1 MSRRWRL
8 QFSLRLVIGAIT
20 VSAVLL
26 GVRMYDAAR
35 EKQATA
41 RVRALGGITVLGA
54 ETPCLRVLKPLFFSR
69 VFAADLTGTKATNED
84 LLPLVGLKRLE
95 TLKLGRTRITSG
107 AIEPLTGLSRLER
120 LCVEDT
126 QIGDEDLDTLD
137 PLDNLISLQLHGT
150 RISDRGL
157 VHLRGLPNLEAV
169 SLHRTSV
176 TAAGLA
182 NLAALPRLKTLW
194 ISAAQVDHRTL
205 RHLQRLPALAN
216 VWVHAPD
223 GGGRAACAALAPLT
237 CRVAGF
243 CRTEGTPIWTTSIPW
258 SNSPAGVVEKMR
270 KHVELSD
277 DDAIFLLELLAMS
290 RGRYGPM
297 GSGDVDS
304 EARATQY
311 AGPDRIWATPIRTE
325 TAGLAAQEFL
335 QVLREPSSEF
345 YKARLDTRCG
355 VSEELTAELVALVDH
370 PDRAIWERA
379 AYTLVRLGGYDEEA
393 VAALGRYLKAEDPQQ
408 REVACSAVAEIAPR
422 LNDAAA
428 AAAAELVIG
437 TLAGVQ
443 NGEWLVSDAAANALG
458 KLALFHPS
466 LAPAA
471 IKALLDARPKWDYR
485 GNPAYMSL
493 IARASLADPRAAAAA
508 LPDFFQALAEHTANY
523 RTLNHNAAW
532 ILGAVGYIVQ
542 HAPDAAPTVTPVLL
556 ENLEHLRQENAPAGQ
571 LWRVETWTLQSITRV
586 VSVRPDQIKPIL
598 DSLFPRLRQSPRD
611 RLALAALLAIAEGVA
626 GPESPAWPET
636 ERRFTPRR

>member
-54 ETPCLRVLKPLFFSR
+54 ETPSPRVLKPLFFSR

-84 LLPLVGLKRLE
+84 LLPLAGLKRLE

-137 PLDNLISLQLHGT
+137 PLDHLVFLQLHGT

-157 VHLRGLPNLEAV
+157 VHLRRLLNLEAV

-182 NLAALPRLKTLW
+182 NLAAIPRLKTVW

-205 RHLQRLPALAN
+205 RHLQKLPALTN

-223 GGGRAACAALAPLT
+223 GGGRAAHAALAPLS
-237 CRVAGF
+237 CGVAGF
-243 CRTEGTPIWTTSIPW
+243 CRTDGTPIWTTSIPW
-258 SNSPAGVVEKMR
+258 SNSPAGVIEKMR

-277 DDAIFLLELLAMS
+277 DDAIFLLELLAAS
-290 RGRYGPM
+290 RGRYGTTV
-297 GSGDVDS
+297 SGDVDS
-304 EARATQY
+304 ESYATRY
-311 AGPDRIWATPIRTE
+311 AGPDRIWATPLRSE
-325 TAGLAAQEFL
+325 TDGLAVQEFL
-335 QVLREPSSEF
+335 QRLREPSSEF
-345 YKARLDTRCG
+345 YKARLDTRSV
-355 VSEELTAELVALVDH
+355 VSEELTAELIALLNH
-370 PDRAIWERA
+370 PDRTIWERS
-379 AYTLVRLGGYDEEA
+379 AYTLVRLGGRDEEV

-408 REVACSAVAEIAPR
+408 REIACSAIAEMAPR
-422 LNDAAA
+422 LDDAAA
-428 AAAAELVIG
+428 VAAAGLVVG
-437 TLAGVQ
+437 TLAGVRS
-443 NGEWLVSDAAANALG
+443 GEWLVSDAAANALG
-458 KLALFHPS
+458 KLALFHSS

-471 IKALLDARPKWDYR
+471 IKALLDARPMWDYR

-493 IARASLADPRAAAAA
+493 IARASLADPQAAAAS
-508 LPDFFQALAEHTANY
+508 LPEFLQALDEHTADY

-532 ILGAVGYIVQ
+532 ILEAVGYIAQ
-542 HAPDAAPTVTPVLL
+542 HAPDAAPAVTPVLL
-556 ENLEHLRQENAPAGQ
+556 ENLEQLGQENASAGQ
-571 LWRVETWTLQSITRV
+571 LWRVETWTLQSITRIV
-586 VSVRPDQIKPIL
+586 CVRPDQIKPIL
-598 DSLFPRLRQSPRD
+598 DNLFPRLRQSPRD
-611 RLALAALLAIAEGVA
+611 RLAMAALLAIAEGVA
-626 GPESPAWPET
+626 GQGSPAWPET